1 MSPITRRIWRSLEA
15 VHAVTYFERGCVEA
29 MTRVGLKGFWMGY
42 FASRGAPM
50 GAVPPAVIEATFYNF
65 DPRLVRRAI
74 PDAWDHASPE
84 AILEARRDAAVAALE
99 QIDGIG
105 EAARRVV
112 PLLSAAVEAAE
123 GDGRVLF
130 SANRALGRPDQP
142 VAALWH
148 LATCLREH
156 RGDGH
161 VAILVSEGISGIEA
175 HQLVVAAGEIDDEVL
190 RSMRGW
196 GPEAWQAA
204 KSRLRDRGLLDGS
217 GSLTSEGAALRR
229 HLEARTEQLAAQ
241 PYDDALRPEAID
253 LLSTVLDPVAVAL
266 GESGMIP
273 T

>member
-1 MSPITRRIWRSLEA
+1 MSPITRQIWRSLEA
-15 VHAVTYFERGCVEA
+15 IHAVTYFEPGCVQA
-29 MTRVGLKGFWMGY
+29 MAKVGLKGFWMGY
-42 FASRGAPM
+42 FAGRGAPM

-74 PDAWDHASPE
+74 PDAWDLASPE
-84 AILEARRDAAVAALE
+84 AILEARQDAAADALGRIE
-99 QIDGIG
+99 GIG

-112 PLLSAAVEAAE
+112 PLLAAAVEAAE

-130 SANRALGRPDQP
+130 SANRALGRPDHP

-161 VAILVSEGISGIEA
+161 VALLMSEGLSGIEA
-175 HQLVVAAGEIDDEVL
+175 HQLVVAAGEIDDELL

-196 GPEAWQAA
+196 EPETWQAA
-204 KSRLRDRGLLDGS
+204 KSRLRARGLLEDS

-229 HLEARTEQLAAQ
+229 HLEDRTEQLAAR
-241 PYDDALRPEAID
+241 PYADALRPEAID
-253 LLSTVLDPVAVAL
+253 LLHTVVHPVATAVR
-266 GESGMIP
+266 ESGMIP
-273 T
+273 G